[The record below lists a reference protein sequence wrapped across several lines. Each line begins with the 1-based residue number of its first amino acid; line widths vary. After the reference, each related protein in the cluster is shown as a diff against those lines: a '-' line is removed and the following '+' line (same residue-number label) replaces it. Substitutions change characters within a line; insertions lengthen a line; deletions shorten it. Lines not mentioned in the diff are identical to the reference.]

1 MVVQNGKAAIVTD
14 AAGGIGA
21 AIARRLG
28 RDGFAVVVSFA
39 ALRDEADVQV
49 TAIRAL
55 GGRAAAVKGDVSDP
69 QSMRALFDSVEAIFG
84 SVDVLVTRP
93 AIMSC
98 EPIDGALPDRHVATD
113 LGTVFDAMRQAAR
126 RLRIGGR
133 VISLSPGTPGL
144 AQPNDDICAATQAE
158 VGEMTRVLASEMRT
172 KRVTVNTVAFGSA
185 AIEPDGCD
193 RERAPSDPS
202 KDIVDAV
209 AYLAGPDSD
218 WANGQI
224 IRISGG
230 AVSSSLLQQSEYC

>member
-1 MVVQNGKAAIVTD
+1 MVVQNGKTAIVTD

-98 EPIDGALPDRHVATD
+98 EPIDGALLDRHPTD

-158 VGEMTRVLASEMRT
+158 VAEMTRVLASEMRT

-224 IRISGG
+224 IRISSG
-230 AVSSSLLQQSEYC
+230 AVSSSLLQRSEYC